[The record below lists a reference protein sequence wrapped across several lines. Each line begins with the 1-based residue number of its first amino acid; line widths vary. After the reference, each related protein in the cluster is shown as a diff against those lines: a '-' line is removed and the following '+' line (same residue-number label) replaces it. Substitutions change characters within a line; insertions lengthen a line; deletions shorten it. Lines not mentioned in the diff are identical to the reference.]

1 MSRIVRAAA
10 MALLV
15 LIAVL
20 SLTPKEEM
28 IRTVYEGHLEHVA
41 AYAGATPIIIAGAAG
56 IASPP
61 LVLVGMAA
69 YSGLMELGQF
79 VSPGRTPKVSDW
91 LASSL
96 GALVGLGLH
105 AAWTM
110 LRRNA
115 RRGPAFG
122 RAHGGRPGP

>member
-10 MALLV
+10 LALLV

-20 SLTPKEEM
+20 SLTPKDEM
-28 IRTVYEGHLEHVA
+28 IRTGYDGHLEHIA
-41 AYAGATPIIIAGAAG
+41 AYAGATPVVIAGATG
-56 IASPP
+56 LLSPP
-61 LVLVGMAA
+61 VVAVGMSA
-69 YSGLMELGQF
+69 YASAMELGQF
-79 VSPGRTPKVSDW
+79 LSPGRTPKVSDW

-105 AAWTM
+105 AGWTM

-122 RAHGGRPGP
+122 RTPR